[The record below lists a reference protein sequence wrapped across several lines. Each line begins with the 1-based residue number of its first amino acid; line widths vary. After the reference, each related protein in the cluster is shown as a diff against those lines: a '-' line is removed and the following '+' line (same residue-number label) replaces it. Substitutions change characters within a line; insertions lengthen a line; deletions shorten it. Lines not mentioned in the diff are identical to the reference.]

1 MSHKKKI
8 KQYKTINLYLLL
20 KFASYGGEE
29 NEYALHLGWKQK
41 ENKNK

>member
-20 KFASYGGEE
+20 NFASNGGVK

-41 ENKNK
+41 ENNK